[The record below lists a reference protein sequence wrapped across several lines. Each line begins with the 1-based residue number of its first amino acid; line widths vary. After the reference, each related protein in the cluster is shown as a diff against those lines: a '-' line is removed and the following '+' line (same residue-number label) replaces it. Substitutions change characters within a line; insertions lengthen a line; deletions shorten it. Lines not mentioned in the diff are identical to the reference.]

1 MEVFRSCH
9 RCCCNGEWKI
19 EVTKHWTARSRA
31 EEKGA
36 PMCCSP
42 WTLVLAFHHKT
53 HSVLGLQTEGASY
66 KSGFCVIDLSR
77 NTMELKAI
85 PPRSDFWSLPHWAG
99 CRSVA
104 GAAGEWIKELFPPG
118 GDGQHVGSSHQVN
131 GLLGKAEL
139 RQGAQLCEIL
149 PLLARG
155 GDWELARAAVRD
167 PKLQSPCPLAWGDS
181 GAQKRLLPCW
191 GSGKKPNPLAFPS
204 ATPLPIGWAPPAS
217 STGAPDT
224 SPLRESSC
232 WEFLPAP
239 LFTVPQL
246 RPDVCSLLSANW
258 QTEASR
264 GLVWCHQTPA
274 SSGGGVLPQTM
285 TSVASGHPRTS

>member
-31 EEKGA
+31 EEQGA

-42 WTLVLAFHHKT
+42 WTLALAFHHKT

-66 KSGFCVIDLSR
+66 KSGFCGIDLSG

-85 PPRSDFWSLPHWAG
+85 PPRSDFQSLPHWAG
-99 CRSVA
+99 CQSVA

-118 GDGQHVGSSHQVN
+118 GDGQRVGSSHQVN

-167 PKLQSPCPLAWGDS
+167 PQLQSPCPLAWGDG

-191 GSGKKPNPLAFPS
+191 GSGKKPNPLACPS
-204 ATPLPIGWAPPAS
+204 ATPSPSAEPHQPP
-217 STGAPDT
+217 
-224 SPLRESSC
+224 R
-232 WEFLPAP
+232 
-239 LFTVPQL
+239 
-246 RPDVCSLLSANW
+246 
-258 QTEASR
+258 R
-264 GLVWCHQTPA
+264 G
-274 SSGGGVLPQTM
+274 PQTLLRCARARAGSSYLLPCLQFPSSDLM
-285 TSVASGHPRTS
+285 SALSFQLIGRQRPRGVWFGAIRLLLAPAVVFFPRQWLQ